1 MRRTAVMF
9 AAVAALAA
17 APAAEGQR
25 RPPQGNRP
33 AGAQAGQN
41 GQNQEM
47 SFREAREAIAS
58 NDASRV
64 TEALESIATYPTAES
79 VQLVV
84 DLLRR
89 GNSDS
94 VTDKAIETL
103 GLLARPEAIEE
114 LSNLLHH
121 RRVSARVEAVE
132 ALQKIQDPRVRGL
145 IESALHDSAPE
156 VRSAAAQAL
165 GEIGARQS
173 VQLLFRAF
181 ERGVPQAAQAI
192 GRVGSVEDAVSAD
205 VAHDNEDPRRTS
217 RRQTLA
223 MWITHAPITV
233 LLAGF
238 EQFLNRRD
246 VPVAVK
252 VKIIE
257 RLEQRATS
265 VAVRDFLQR
274 WVASRPANA
283 SRTPD
288 VERARLAIRQIQGGG
303 SR

>member
-33 AGAQAGQN
+33 AGAQN

-58 NDASRV
+58 SDAARV
-64 TEALESIATYPTAES
+64 TEALEAIATFPTAES

-89 GNSDS
+89 GNNDA

-114 LSNLLHH
+114 LSNLLRH
-121 RRVSARVEAVE
+121 RRVSARAEAVE
-132 ALQKIQDPRVRGL
+132 ALAKIQDPRVRGL

-156 VRSAAAQAL
+156 VRGAAAQAL
-165 GEIGARQS
+165 GQIGARQS

-181 ERGVPQAAQAI
+181 ERGVPQAAEAI
-192 GRVGSVEDAVSAD
+192 GRVGSVDDAVSAD
-205 VAHDNEDPRRTS
+205 AAHDNEDPRRTS
-217 RRQTLA
+217 RHQTLA

-233 LLAGF
+233 LLSGF
-238 EQFLNRRD
+238 GQFLNRRD
-246 VPVAVK
+246 VPVPIK

-257 RLEQRATS
+257 RLEQRAS
-265 VAVRDFLQR
+265 SAAVRTFLQQ
-274 WVASRPANA
+274 WVQSRPRNA
-283 SRTPD
+283 PRTPD
-288 VERARLAIRQIQGGG
+288 VARAELAIRQIQGNGG
-303 SR
+303 GR